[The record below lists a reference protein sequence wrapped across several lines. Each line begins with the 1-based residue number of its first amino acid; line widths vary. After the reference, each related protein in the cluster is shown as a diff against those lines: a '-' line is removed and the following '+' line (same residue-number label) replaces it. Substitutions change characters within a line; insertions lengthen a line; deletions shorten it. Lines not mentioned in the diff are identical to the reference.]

1 MQRRFLI
8 LVGNSDVGLG
18 LEQHGGGVQL
28 PGARREVQRRLL
40 VLVQAV
46 HIDTG
51 IEVFLDGIER
61 ADLRGDKNRLRR
73 RLIALARHADAAE
86 VVGQFPLGLTG
97 GEVERGASLI
107 VLGLE
112 VGLGLDQQLGH
123 GKLIKLGGV
132 VERRLFAVA
141 RQVDVRAVGQGELRH
156 RRLAGPGRD
165 VQDRVTVFVLVPDL
179 VVLGEEALDRLD
191 IHLGGGLPNIGGRL
205 VLRFFLG
212 LGGGCVTRHGKC
224 RTGQDAVKRPHH
236 LWEN

>member
-1 MQRRFLI
+1 M
-8 LVGNSDVGLG
+8 
-18 LEQHGGGVQL
+18 
-28 PGARREVQRRLL
+28 
-40 VLVQAV
+40 
-46 HIDTG
+46 
-51 IEVFLDGIER
+51 FLDDIDR
-61 ADLRGDKNRLRR
+61 ADLRGDKNRLGCC
-73 RLIALARHADAAE
+73 LIILAHNAGIAE
-86 VVGQFPLGLTG
+86 VLGHFQLGLTG
-97 GEVERGASLI
+97 GEVERGAPLF
-107 VLGLE
+107 VLGRE

-191 IHLGGGLPNIGGRL
+191 IPLFGGLPNVGGRL

-212 LGGGCVTRHGKC
+212 LGGGCVTRHGKYHG
-224 RTGQDAVKRPHH
+224 GQDAVKRPHH
-236 LWEN
+236 LRAN

>member
-1 MQRRFLI
+1 MAFLGSVVQGRLLR
-8 LVGNSDVGLG
+8 LVGGSDTSLG
-18 LEQHGGGVQL
+18 LQQRADGIDLPRLGCDVQC
-28 PGARREVQRRLL
+28 RLAGL
-40 VLVQAV
+40 VLAV

-51 IEVFLDGIER
+51 LEVLFDGINR

-73 RLIALARHADAAE
+73 LLVALARHADAAE

-97 GEVERGASLI
+97 GEVERGAPLFI
-107 VLGLE
+107 LGRE

-123 GKLIKLGGV
+123 GELIKLGGV

-156 RRLAGPGRD
+156 RCLAGPGRD

-191 IHLGGGLPNIGGRL
+191 IPLGGGLPNIGGRL
-205 VLRFFLG
+205 VLRFFLC
-212 LGGGCVTRHGKC
+212 LGGGCVTRHGN
-224 RTGQDAVKRPHH
+224 RRGGQQTV
-236 LWEN
+236 